1 MALLVHNQTTVVM
14 SLCSLYHYHAEW
26 PLKTDTW
33 IKAGGCKP
41 IGDMI
46 RASLLLLHP
55 KTSASCT
62 GPLQWISRYLPRST
76 PRNEGRSA
84 GTGSAS
90 RASFPGDRFF
100 ITVILWNVAPSAPL
114 CRTRSLCPR
123 LSCHRRSIVKSAK
136 TPCLSLL
143 QSYSY

>member
-1 MALLVHNQTTVVM
+1 MALLVHNQTTVVL

-90 RASFPGDRFF
+90 RASFPGVTFKRHQRFRRF
-100 ITVILWNVAPSAPL
+100 ILRPFLHYSDTLKRCPECPPLPHTFPLSSFILSSQEH
-114 CRTRSLCPR
+114 C
-123 LSCHRRSIVKSAK
+123 
-136 TPCLSLL
+136 
-143 QSYSY
+143 